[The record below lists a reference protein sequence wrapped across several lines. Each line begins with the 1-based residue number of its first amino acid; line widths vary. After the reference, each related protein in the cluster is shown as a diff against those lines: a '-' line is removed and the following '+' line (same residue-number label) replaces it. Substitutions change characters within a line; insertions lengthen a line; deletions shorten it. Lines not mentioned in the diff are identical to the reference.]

1 MLSLIVFFFFFEYG
15 IYLEKVFTLNS
26 MAASLD
32 YVEGKQSELEISSQ
46 EPIIP
51 VGRLKSFLRG
61 PWGHG
66 QAQDPSWLLGSEFG
80 HSETKS
86 YCRLLSPQPP
96 ALSSCCGG
104 KYIVDKTVLAEISK
118 NPEMKILATN
128 SINIVVVN

>member
-1 MLSLIVFFFFFEYG
+1 
-15 IYLEKVFTLNS
+15 

-32 YVEGKQSELEISSQ
+32 YVEGEQSELEISSQ

-61 PWGHG
+61 TWGHG
-66 QAQDPSWLLGSEFG
+66 QAQDPSWLLGSELG

-86 YCRLLSPQPP
+86 YCRLLSPPPP

-104 KYIVDKTVLAEISK
+104 KCIVDNKTILVKISK

-128 SINIVVVN
+128 SINIVIVN